1 MKLKLFILIIG
12 CTVYN
17 TLSSQDFHFSQYNE
31 NPLLSN
37 PALAGATHVMR
48 VSAVYRSQ
56 WGSVTTPY
64 KTYGI
69 SFESRF
75 KASNWEKADP
85 KRTMTFKKAKNRMA
99 GGLTVYNDK
108 AGDSKMGTLA
118 ANLTYAMFF
127 PLNKN
132 SNLSLGLQ
140 GGMVQRKMDDSKLVY
155 GAQYNG
161 YTYDPTL
168 PSGETYTRQS
178 FAFGDLGSGIAYSFN
193 RAERSIAANDQINAQ
208 IGFAAFHLTRPNQN
222 FVAGES
228 NRLYRKYVFH
238 GNLVFGIPNT
248 LVGIAP
254 SWLVQMQG
262 PSKEIMAGMMFKY
275 YIKDDSKYTG
285 FLKRSSI
292 GIGAS
297 YRTGD
302 AIISSLL
309 IETGRF
315 ALGFSYDINTSK
327 LATVSNAKGGFEI
340 MFRMVTPSAFLYQ
353 RHASKTMF

>member
-1 MKLKLFILIIG
+1 MKIFIVTIG
-12 CTVYN
+12 CIMLN
-17 TLSSQDFHFSQYNE
+17 TLSAQDFHFSQYNE
-31 NPLLSN
+31 NPLLAN

-56 WGSVTTPY
+56 WGSVTTPF
-64 KTYGI
+64 KTYGL

-85 KRTMTFKKAKNRMA
+85 KRSMIFKKAKNRMA

-108 AGDSKMGTLA
+108 AGDAKMGTLA
-118 ANLTYAMFF
+118 VNLTYAMFF

-140 GGMVQRKMDDSKLVY
+140 GGLVQRKMDDSKLIY

-161 YTYDPTL
+161 YTYDPTM
-168 PSGETYTRQS
+168 PSGETYSRQS
-178 FAFGDLGSGIAYSFN
+178 FSYGDLGSGIAYSFN

-222 FVAGES
+222 FITGT
-228 NRLYRKYVFH
+228 NDRLYRKYVFH

-248 LVGIAP
+248 LLGIAP
-254 SWLVQMQG
+254 SWLLQMQG
-262 PSKEIMAGMMFKY
+262 SSKEIMAGTMFKY

-292 GIGAS
+292 GIGAY

-302 AIISSLL
+302 AVITSILL
-309 IETGRF
+309 ETGRF

-327 LATVSNAKGGFEI
+327 LATVSNAKGGFEVSL
-340 MFRMVTPSAFLYQ
+340 RMITPTAFLYQ